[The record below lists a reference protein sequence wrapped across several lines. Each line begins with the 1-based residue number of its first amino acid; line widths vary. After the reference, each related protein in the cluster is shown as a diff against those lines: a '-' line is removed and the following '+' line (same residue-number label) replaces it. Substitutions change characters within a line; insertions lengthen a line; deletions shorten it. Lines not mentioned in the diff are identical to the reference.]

1 MGSKSQLN
9 LIQPKYFIFRCR
21 ETLQQKLLALGYEIL
36 NQDIRE
42 GEPGIDADLTV
53 PAFRLA
59 KTSGA
64 DPVSLASSI
73 VSRLDLSNTV
83 FARAFAARGYINLKF
98 DPRVFARAI
107 FADYLGT
114 SPELKGQTPDRYGS
128 FRIGKGKVIVI
139 DYSSPNIAKPFSVG
153 HLRST
158 IIGQALR
165 NIFTALGYQ
174 VIGDNHLGD
183 WGTQFGKLLCAFE
196 LWGQEDRLQADPTG
210 HLLELYVRFHEQAKQ
225 DKTLTSR
232 AREWFRRLET
242 GDPVARSRWQQFVN
256 LSKKEFER
264 IYELLGV
271 TFDVTLGESFYADLA
286 QDVIDQAL
294 KKGVARQERPLTM
307 LGSRSLVNAEE
318 EINEEEKVVLIPLN
332 ELGITVPLILQKSDG
347 TSLYATREIAT
358 ALYRIQTWHPEKI
371 LYVVGNEQEFYFK
384 QFNAALK
391 LLGFDVPCIHVN
403 FGLIRLPEGRL
414 STRAGRVILL
424 EEVIKEAIERAR
436 TVLLNRDL
444 HKAEKDE
451 IARKVGIGALKYA
464 DLSQNRI
471 KDVVFDW
478 NRMLS
483 LDGDSA
489 PYLQYAYTRIRSILR
504 KAKTDDLN
512 NAEPALL
519 TTPEEQTLLAHIA
532 RFPEAILAAA
542 KHYEPHRIANRIYRL
557 ARDFSLFYDR
567 IPVLGAET
575 PELRLSR
582 LALVEMTG
590 RIIKAGLALLG
601 IDVMERM

>member
-1 MGSKSQLN
+1 MNQ
-9 LIQPKYFIFRCR
+9 IQPGYLIFRCR
-21 ETLQQKLLALGYEIL
+21 EALRQRFRALGYDISTLE
-36 NQDIRE
+36 IRE
-42 GEPGIDADLTV
+42 GEPAVGADLAV

-59 KTSGA
+59 KTIKTS
-64 DPVSLASSI
+64 PISLAESI
-73 VSRLDLSNTV
+73 ASRLDLSGTI
-83 FARAFAARGYINLKF
+83 FAKAFATRGYINLKF
-98 DPRVFARAI
+98 DPGMFARAT
-107 FADYLGT
+107 FADYLGC
-114 SPELKGQTPDRYGS
+114 SPELNGQTPDRYGS
-128 FRIGKGKVIVI
+128 FTIGKGKVIVI

-165 NIFTALGYQ
+165 NLFTSLGYR

-196 LWGQEDRLQADPTG
+196 LWGKEERLCENPTG
-210 HLLELYVRFHEQAKQ
+210 HLFELYVQFHEMANQ
-225 DKTLTSR
+225 DKTLTVK

-256 LSKKEFER
+256 LSKKEFAR
-264 IYELLGV
+264 IYELLDV
-271 TFDVTLGESFYADLA
+271 TFDVTLGESFYADRA
-286 QDVIDQAL
+286 QDVILWAL
-294 KKGVARQERPLTM
+294 KKGVAHKDSPRTAILDTDEEIK
-307 LGSRSLVNAEE
+307 EE
-318 EINEEEKVVLIPLN
+318 EMVVLIPLDK
-332 ELGITVPLILQKSDG
+332 LGIPVPLILQKSDG
-347 TSLYATREIAT
+347 TTLYATREIAT
-358 ALYRIQTWHPEKI
+358 AIYRIQTWHPEKI

-391 LLGFDVPCIHVN
+391 LLGYDVPCIHVN

-436 TVLLNRDL
+436 TVLFSRDL
-444 HKAEKDE
+444 PQVEKDE
-451 IARKVGIGALKYA
+451 IARKVGIGAIKYA

-471 KDVVFDW
+471 KEVVFDW
-478 NRMLS
+478 DRMLA

-504 KAKTDDLN
+504 KAETTDPTRT
-512 NAEPALL
+512 EPELL
-519 TTPEEQTLLAHIA
+519 ITPEEQTLLAHIA
-532 RFPEAILAAA
+532 RFPEAVLAAA
-542 KHYEPHRIANRIYRL
+542 QHYEPHRVANRIYRL

-575 PELRLSR
+575 PELRSSR

-590 RIIKAGLALLG
+590 TVLRTGLGLLG
-601 IDVMERM
+601 IEVMERM